1 MHGVRGP
8 ILWRRNPRSRQKLSR
23 EKSGMT
29 IERATLPDAE
39 EILSL
44 QKLAYRNEA
53 EIYNDFSIPPLLQTL
68 EEVRKDF
75 ENQVFLKTARDG
87 KIVGSVRAFLRE
99 ETCYIGRLIVHPDFQ
114 NQGIGKELMNG
125 IEETFKEARRFELFT
140 GHRSEKNLHLYE
152 KLGYRVF
159 KTVKANERLTIVFL
173 EKIKLSKEDRSR
185 GH

>member
-1 MHGVRGP
+1 MAGEGLSCGGEIPGVD
-8 ILWRRNPRSRQKLSR
+8 RNCTR

-29 IERATLPDAE
+29 IERATLSDAE

-44 QKLAYRNEA
+44 QELAYRSEA
-53 EIYNDFSIPPLLQTL
+53 ELYNDFSIPPLLQTL

-75 ENQVFLKTARDG
+75 ENQVFLKTVLDR
-87 KIVGSVRAFLRE
+87 KIVGSVRAFMKE
-99 ETCYIGRLIVHPDFQ
+99 GTCYIGRLIVHPDFQ

-140 GHRSEKNLHLYE
+140 GHKSEKNLHLYE

-173 EKIKLSKEDRSR
+173 EKIKLSKEGRSR